1 MSLKFF
7 FILSFLN
14 WTWYFVFTI
23 YKNLTSSREKMT
35 HVWCLILKI
44 KTWLHWSEGIDF
56 EKQNN
61 PGTEKDKWKVPR
73 HAWAE
78 RGNNHPIP
86 K

>member
-1 MSLKFF
+1 
-7 FILSFLN
+7 
-14 WTWYFVFTI
+14 
-23 YKNLTSSREKMT
+23 MT

-44 KTWLHWSEGIDF
+44 KTWLHWSQMIKAEGIDF

-78 RGNNHPIP
+78 RGN
-86 K
+86 KYE